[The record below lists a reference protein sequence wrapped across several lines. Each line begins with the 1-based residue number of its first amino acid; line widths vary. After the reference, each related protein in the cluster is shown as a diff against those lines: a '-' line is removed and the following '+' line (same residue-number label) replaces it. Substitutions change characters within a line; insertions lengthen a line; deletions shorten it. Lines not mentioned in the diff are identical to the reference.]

1 MINDESRHKLREMNL
16 GEIISGPEAQQ
27 AETAT
32 LGLPFEV
39 GFYMKLNIHTDKD
52 IIHWLWNQPSKQG
65 SIKKL
70 IREEIARNSV
80 ENTVQNSRSVR
91 KQQNN

>member
-1 MINDESRHKLREMNL
+1 
-16 GEIISGPEAQQ
+16 
-27 AETAT
+27 
-32 LGLPFEV
+32 
-39 GFYMKLNIHTDKD
+39 MKLNIHTDKD

-65 SIKKL
+65 SIKRL

-80 ENTVQNSRSVR
+80 ENTVQDSRPVR

>member
-1 MINDESRHKLREMNL
+1 MRDWLDSI
-16 GEIISGPEAQQ
+16 EARTKIQ
-27 AETAT
+27 AKYDKKNT
-32 LGLPFEV
+32 V

-52 IIHWLWNQPSKQG
+52 IIHWLWSQPSKQG
-65 SIKKL
+65 AVKKLIKRL

-80 ENTVQNSRSVR
+80 ENTVQNSRPVR

>member
-1 MINDESRHKLREMNL
+1 MRDWIDSIQARTQ
-16 GEIISGPEAQQ
+16 AQ
-27 AETAT
+27 AKYDKTNT
-32 LGLPFEV
+32 T

-52 IIHWLWNQPSKQG
+52 IIHWLWSQPSKQG
-65 SIKKL
+65 SIKRL

-80 ENTVQNSRSVR
+80 EDTVQNSRPVR

>member
-1 MINDESRHKLREMNL
+1 MRDWLDSI
-16 GEIISGPEAQQ
+16 EARTKTQ
-27 AETAT
+27 AKYDKKNM
-32 LGLPFEV
+32 V

-52 IIHWLWNQPSKQG
+52 IIHWLWSQPSKQG
-65 SIKKL
+65 SIKRL

-80 ENTVQNSRSVR
+80 EDTVQNSRPVR